1 MIGGLKQPEEM
12 IPTVEGS
19 LRAGAGSVLHLGSQP
34 GRAKPGFVRTKARSE
49 VCALNLYTSWLLIKP
64 ADTGEHPR

>member
-12 IPTVEGS
+12 APTVEGS
-19 LRAGAGSVLHLGSQP
+19 LCAGAGCVLHLGSQP

-49 VCALNLYTSWLLIKP
+49 VCALDLYTPWLLITP
-64 ADTGEHPR
+64 PDTGEPPR